1 MLSKWGLL
9 MFYADLHNHTTASD
23 GDYTPEALITT
34 MKDLGV
40 SVVGVTDHDTVG
52 GLKSALEAGTRLG
65 VEVVPG
71 VEVSVRFKESFFTGT
86 LHLLCYFKPDLLQ
99 NHEFITTLNT
109 TLGKGRGEAL
119 IRTRVA
125 EINRI
130 FGPGGE
136 EPMLSRKMTHDEIAA
151 YAPSVSRRHF
161 ALALAEK
168 HGIKDPAG
176 INYIIGNN
184 SPAYLPSGI
193 DIDSVGAFTSAFPVI
208 TVLAHPAA
216 GSFPGKGHYREVLPP
231 VETVERLFPQFINI
245 GLHGI
250 EISYPGHTP
259 ELQALLQN
267 WAEKYNL
274 AATGGSDCHDDLLR
288 PAGVAGIS
296 KSCFDNFK
304 YLF

>member
-1 MLSKWGLL
+1 

-23 GDYTPEALITT
+23 GDYTPEALITA
-34 MKDLGV
+34 MKRLGV

-52 GLKSALEAGTRLG
+52 GLKPALEEGARLG

-99 NHEFITTLNT
+99 NHRFITTLNT
-109 TLGKGRGEAL
+109 TLGRGRGEAL
-119 IRTRVA
+119 IRARVA

-130 FGPGGE
+130 FGPGGKE
-136 EPMLSRKMTHDEIAA
+136 AMLSRPMTHDEIAI

-168 HGIKDPAG
+168 HGIKDSDK
-176 INYIIGNN
+176 IIHIIGNK

-193 DIDSVGAFTSAFPVI
+193 DIATVGAFTSAFPVI

-216 GSFPGKGHYREVLPP
+216 GSFPGKGHYSEVLPP
-231 VETVERLFPQFINI
+231 VETVERLLPRFLDM

-250 EISYPGHTP
+250 EINYPGHTL
-259 ELQALLQN
+259 ELQVLLRN

-274 AATGGSDCHDDLLR
+274 VATGGSDCHDEVQR

-296 KSCFDNFK
+296 KAEFDIFK
-304 YLF
+304 ALF

>member
-1 MLSKWGLL
+1 

-34 MKDLGV
+34 MKHLGV

-52 GLKSALEAGTRLG
+52 GLKSALKEGTRLG
-65 VEVVPG
+65 VEVIPG
-71 VEVSVRFKESFFTGT
+71 VEVSVRFKETFFTGT
-86 LHLLCYFKPDLLQ
+86 LHLLCYFKPALLQ
-99 NHEFITTLNT
+99 DHDFISTLT
-109 TLGKGRGEAL
+109 ATLGKGRGEAL
-119 IRTRVA
+119 IRARVA

-130 FGPGGE
+130 FGPGGK
-136 EPMLSRKMTHDEIAA
+136 EPMLSRKMIYDEIAD

-168 HGIKDPAG
+168 HGIKDPDK
-176 INYIIGNN
+176 INHIIGNN
-184 SPAYLPSGI
+184 SPAYLPSGV
-193 DIDSVGAFTSAFPVI
+193 DIATVGAFTSAFPVI

-216 GSFPGKGHYREVLPP
+216 GSFPGKGHYSEVLPP
-231 VETVERLFPQFINI
+231 VETVEKLFPRFLNM

-259 ELQALLQN
+259 EHQTLMQS

-274 AATGGSDCHDDLLR
+274 VVTGGSDCHDEVHR
-288 PAGVAGIS
+288 PAGVSGIS
-296 KSCFDNFK
+296 KTQFDVFK
-304 YLF
+304 ALF

>member
-1 MLSKWGLL
+1 

-34 MKDLGV
+34 MKHLGV

-52 GLKSALEAGTRLG
+52 GLKSALAQGARLG
-65 VEVVPG
+65 VEVIPG
-71 VEVSVRFKESFFTGT
+71 VEVSVRFKETFFTGT
-86 LHLLCYFKPDLLQ
+86 LHLLCYFKPDLLE
-99 NHEFITTLNT
+99 NHEFITTLNA

-119 IRTRVA
+119 IRSRVA

-136 EPMLSRKMTHDEIAA
+136 EPMLSREMTHDEIAA

-161 ALALAEK
+161 ALALSEK
-168 HGIKDPAG
+168 HGIKDPDK
-176 INYIIGNN
+176 INHIIGNN
-184 SPAYLPSGI
+184 SPAYLPSGV
-193 DIDSVGAFTSAFPVI
+193 DIATVGTFTSTFPVI

-216 GSFPGKGHYREVLPP
+216 GSFPGKGHYSEVLPP
-231 VETVERLFPQFINI
+231 VETVERLFSRFLNM

-259 ELQALLQN
+259 EHQTLMQS
-267 WAEKYNL
+267 WAEEYDL
-274 AATGGSDCHDDLLR
+274 VVTGGSDCHDEVHR

-296 KSCFDNFK
+296 KTQFDIFK
-304 YLF
+304 ALF

>member
-1 MLSKWGLL
+1 

-23 GDYTPEALITT
+23 GDYTPETLISI
-34 MKDLGV
+34 MARLGV
-40 SVVGVTDHDTVG
+40 SAVGVTDHDTVG
-52 GLKSALEAGTRLG
+52 GLETALEQGTRLG
-65 VEVVPG
+65 IEVVPG

-86 LHLLCYFKPDLLQ
+86 LHLLCYFSPDLLK
-99 NHEFITTLNT
+99 NHEFIDTLKT

-119 IRTRVA
+119 IRARVA

-130 FGPGGE
+130 FGPEGDE
-136 EPMLSRKMTHDEIAA
+136 AVLSRPMTHDEIAA

-168 HGIKDPAG
+168 HGITDRDQ
-176 INYIIGNN
+176 INHVIGNN

-193 DIDSVGAFTSAFPVI
+193 DIALVKSFTSAFPVV

-231 VETVERLFPQFINI
+231 VETVERLFPRFLDV

-250 EISYPGHTP
+250 EVSYPGHTL
-259 ELQALLQN
+259 EHRTLLRG

-274 AATGGSDCHDDLLR
+274 VVTGGSDCHDEVQR

-296 KSCFDNFK
+296 KEQFDIFK
-304 YLF
+304 SLF